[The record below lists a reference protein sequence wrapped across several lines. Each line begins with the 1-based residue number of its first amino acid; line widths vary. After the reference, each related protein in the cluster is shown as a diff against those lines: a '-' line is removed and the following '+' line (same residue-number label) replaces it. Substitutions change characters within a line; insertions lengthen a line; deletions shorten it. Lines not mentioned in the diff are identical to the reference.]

1 MDRQQQ
7 PDIGALFA
15 LLAGAARPLQPSEE
29 NPDVDDLEDEDED
42 GSVEDDDEDEDED
55 EDEDDSVDD
64 SFSGV
69 VALAAAGDATAA
81 DDAADDDIPPLE
93 GARAARP
100 AFTEPPLLAPA
111 EQKLVLTDDP
121 LAALAENDRYRRAD
135 VADGPE
141 SGLWTVDQWAA
152 AVPRQYKYVVQTLA
166 PRHWPTATPLGQAEY
181 TRRFAAEFPEVA
193 SILPIENVYV
203 AGGAAAWP
211 FGESSVKVGDVDLFI
226 AGIEPA
232 DRVALWKKAAEVVRK
247 LRRAFMK
254 PGNGDNRRHV
264 AAITET
270 LSPGLVTFTASF
282 TDDQYGG
289 YSDQKDAR
297 KVQIILRAFPS
308 VSGILHGFDVPA
320 CCVAYDGRRAYLT
333 YLAAWAHAFRVNVV
347 CPAYRSTTYEAR
359 LVKYFGRGYALAL
372 PHLRRGALAKD
383 APLQLPHL
391 VLQPTIVRGLFAVGT
406 AALPAGSPAP
416 ESDYGPARVRVWSI
430 GEIVDWAPAHINIR
444 QLAAGENR
452 FVAMALVE
460 REPHRR
466 RRRRRPAV
474 DEKRKGLPF
483 AKYATAEPSFAE
495 ILPRELFEKTLDA
508 AAKAAV
514 NRRGLVNSVTLRR
527 VFRLSDAE
535 LSRFTIAVSEALAR
549 NPGRC
554 LDMSP
559 ALARFRAALVAAYD
573 AAPADVGWWIVTD
586 PSRQYTVSLNPRIET
601 PALWYGAAYAEEV
614 KAPSSDDFVEAL
626 LATLEGRQGSAED
639 RPVFDGMCPLCRD
652 PLTRGVANSVILPC
666 GHIFHWSETEEGCA
680 GLFSWAVD
688 NHTCPTCRRAFVDV
702 GDEDDEYGSRRR
714 PAAVPVD
721 IEW

>member
-1 MDRQQQ
+1 MDRQR

-15 LLAGAARPLQPSEE
+15 LLAGAAPPLQPSEE
-29 NPDVDDLEDEDED
+29 NPDVDDLED
-42 GSVEDDDEDEDED
+42 DDEREN
-55 EDEDDSVDD
+55 DSVDD
-64 SFSGV
+64 
-69 VALAAAGDATAA
+69 ALATLDESDDEEPAPAPVADPNTDPDA
-81 DDAADDDIPPLE
+81 DIPPLE
-93 GARAARP
+93 GARPARP
-100 AFTEPPLLAPA
+100 VFTEPPLLAAPD
-111 EQKLVLTDDP
+111 QKLALTDDP
-121 LAALAENDRYRRAD
+121 LEALAENDRHRR
-135 VADGPE
+135 ADGPE

-181 TRRFAAEFPEVA
+181 NRRFATEFPEVA

-232 DRVALWKKAAEVVRK
+232 DRVALWKKVAEVVRK
-247 LRRAFMK
+247 LRRAFMR
-254 PGNGDNRRHV
+254 GAGDSGRR
-264 AAITET
+264 AAAVTET

-282 TDDQYGG
+282 TNEQYGG
-289 YSDQKDAR
+289 RYSDQKDAR

-383 APLQLPHL
+383 VPLQLPHL
-391 VLQPTIVRGLFAVGT
+391 VLQPSIVRGLFAVGT
-406 AALPAGSPAP
+406 AALPAGETAP
-416 ESDYGPARVRVWSI
+416 ESDYGPSRVRIWSL

-452 FVAMALVE
+452 FVVMSLVE
-460 REPHRR
+460 REARR
-466 RRRRRPAV
+466 RWRRPPL
-474 DEKRKGLPF
+474 DENRKGIPF
-483 AKYATAEPSFAE
+483 AKYTTAEPLFADV
-495 ILPRELFEKTLDA
+495 LPRALFEKTLDV
-508 AAKAAV
+508 AAKATV
-514 NRRGLVNSVTLRR
+514 NGRGLINSVTLRR
-527 VFRLSDAE
+527 VFRLSGAE
-535 LSRFTIAVSEALAR
+535 ISRFTVAVSEALSR
-549 NPGRC
+549 NPGRR

-573 AAPADVGWWIVTD
+573 AVPADVGWWIVTD

-614 KAPSSDDFVEAL
+614 KAPSTDDFVEAL
-626 LATLEGRQGSAED
+626 LATLEGRQGAAED
-639 RPVFDGMCPLCRD
+639 RPVFDSMCPLCRD
-652 PLTRGVANSVILPC
+652 PLARGVANSVILPC
-666 GHIFHWSETEEGCA
+666 GHIFHWSETEDGCS
-680 GLFSWAVD
+680 GLYSWAVD
-688 NHTCPTCRRAFVDV
+688 HHNCPTCRRAFVDV
-702 GDEDDEYGSRRR
+702 GEDDDEFGPRRR
-714 PAAVPVD
+714 PVAIPVD